1 MDRIAKRP
9 ERSTKKKMGQ
19 IAKVLG
25 ALETRAQMKI
35 FRKSCET
42 DGRTLYYLNC
52 WQPPRQSRRL
62 PLDWFARAGYAP
74 DQVMLWMSLSK
85 PISPSVTTPRSM
97 YSRNSLK

>member
-42 DGRTLYYLNC
+42 DVEAAGWLDLASLRLYGLG
-52 WQPPRQSRRL
+52 
-62 PLDWFARAGYAP
+62 LDSG
-74 DQVMLWMSLSK
+74 K
-85 PISPSVTTPRSM
+85 
-97 YSRNSLK
+97 